1 MLSLDDLKINNQF
14 PLFEISE
21 IFCFVII
28 GYSNKVKIFS
38 PYLFAG
44 SLA

>member
-14 PLFEISE
+14 PVFEISE

-28 GYSNKVKIFS
+28 E
-38 PYLFAG
+38 
-44 SLA
+44 